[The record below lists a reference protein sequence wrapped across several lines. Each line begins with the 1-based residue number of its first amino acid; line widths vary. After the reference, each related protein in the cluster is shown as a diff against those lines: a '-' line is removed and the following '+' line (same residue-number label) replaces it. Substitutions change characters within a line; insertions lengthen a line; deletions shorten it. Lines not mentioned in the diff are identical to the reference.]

1 MSAQAAPPVQKETE
15 ETGGDS
21 QPDVTLSSHNSMG
34 NLDPALG
41 QSVKGSQQLGDH
53 DPIRYKGSTY
63 WGSSRSILGFY
74 MYG

>member
-1 MSAQAAPPVQKETE
+1 MSAQADPPVQKETE

-41 QSVKGSQQLGDH
+41 QSVEGSQVGDH
-53 DPIRYKGSTY
+53 DPAPRHGSTAREPSRRHAAAAR
-63 WGSSRSILGFY
+63 GSG
-74 MYG
+74 

>member
-1 MSAQAAPPVQKETE
+1 MSAQADPPVQKETE

-41 QSVKGSQQLGDH
+41 QSGKGSQQL
-53 DPIRYKGSTY
+53 
-63 WGSSRSILGFY
+63 
-74 MYG
+74 